1 MDLHIKKN
9 NYEEVLNEVIN
20 IEKQVNSNF
29 DLNEKTN
36 KNIKLIDKINY
47 NNKDDVNN
55 NNESNFDK
63 KKDNTTTKENNEKHI
78 LDDNLYLTN
87 SEKICDNYCD
97 DNYEL
102 INKEKIEDKLKE
114 LTKNEDKKNEII
126 NKSFEQ
132 SNKNI
137 EIKNNDK
144 ENKNENNR
152 ENIIK
157 DSDEKEYISDKVDG
171 EEKNNNET
179 ISNYK
184 NECNKEEIKF
194 EKKKKRSDKIK
205 KERQNEMMIAYWLKG
220 IINILNEGFK
230 NGDVK
235 GSHLVGKKIAEVLKK
250 VVEVSQWNSVH
261 DLIEIIKYLGKEII
275 KNNKMFFVIPNIIR
289 RVLTIIRTEHFKQ
302 LYLYNNNYIDN
313 LNKSKDISDKLN
325 NICINNNLKYEREI
339 KNFERSFS
347 LYFENTS
354 NESTY
359 KIPATST
366 LKHSIIEG
374 VSELIAEI
382 DISWE
387 EAEQRTSY
395 DLFMENDVIL
405 TLGYSVGVERFLKTI
420 NKKKDGIS
428 VIVVGGDINRS
439 GFRMAKLLS
448 EDGVDTTY
456 ISDSAV
462 FAVIPKVTKVVLGSV
477 AVSSSG
483 GAITKVGGYNIACSA
498 QFNCKP
504 VTIVLP
510 LFKLIYVPLYDPLKQ
525 NELQPGPSM
534 IYNDTE
540 NLYVRIPKYDYIPEH
555 LITLYITEMGLVD
568 SFQLYNITKKKYHP
582 DDLDLSFD

>member
-1 MDLHIKKN
+1 MDLHLKKN
-9 NYEEVLNEVIN
+9 YYEVLNEVMN
-20 IEKQVNSNF
+20 IKKKVNSNF

-36 KNIKLIDKINY
+36 KNNKLIDKINC
-47 NNKDDVNN
+47 NNKDEIDDKNDV
-55 NNESNFDK
+55 SLDK
-63 KKDNTTTKENNEKHI
+63 SKNSITTIENNEKKD
-78 LDDNLYLTN
+78 LDDHAYLDN
-87 SEKICDNYCD
+87 SDEIYVNNYD
-97 DNYEL
+97 DNYTL
-102 INKEKIEDKLKE
+102 INNKEKIEEKL
-114 LTKNEDKKNEII
+114 TIMKNESRNNEIM

-132 SNKNI
+132 SNK
-137 EIKNNDK
+137 KNEVKNKDI
-144 ENKNENNR
+144 ENKNENNSKFIT
-152 ENIIK
+152 NNFV
-157 DSDEKEYISDKVDG
+157 EKEHMSNKVDNK
-171 EEKNNNET
+171 ETNNNEK
-179 ISNYK
+179 IGSDK

-194 EKKKKRSDKIK
+194 EKKKKKSEKLK
-205 KERQNEMMIAYWLKG
+205 KERQNEIMVAYWLKG
-220 IINILNEGFK
+220 IINILNEGFRS
-230 NGDVK
+230 GDIK
-235 GSHLVGKKIAEVLKK
+235 GSHLVGRKIVEVLKK
-250 VVEVSQWNSVH
+250 VVEISQWNSVH

-275 KNNKMFFVIPNIIR
+275 KNNKMYFVIPNIIR

-313 LNKSKDISDKLN
+313 LNKSKDINNKLN
-325 NICINNNLKYEREI
+325 NKSTNNNLIYEREI

-347 LYFENTS
+347 LYFENTC
-354 NESTY
+354 NDNTY
-359 KIPATST
+359 KIPATNT

-374 VSELIAEI
+374 ITELMAEI

-510 LFKLIYVPLYDPLKQ
+510 LFKLIYVPLYDPLRQ

-555 LITLYITEMGLVD
+555 LITLYITEMGPVD